1 MLPNTKLFELISFPE
16 DEKKK
21 LFKTM
26 NNRAIEMWENLN
38 KHSPWNDVRISVKA
52 YFQYQPFYNKKKWLL
67 NYAEWTIP
75 GIDFDIVKHYELE
88 KYFTRIV
95 YYNRNLKGR
104 EDVILRE
111 DTGGPIITFDMELT
125 LINLANN
132 FNLFSEQLG
141 TKNRLEAKFDKFIV
155 RYDFPDSYRY
165 NEFLSIYHNRNVK
178 FNNPLLE
185 DKDLDKTFISGISQN
200 ALGKNRNDAM
210 LQPIELKD
218 SFLVD
223 EWDQIERIKS
233 SFIHKMV
240 TKYLLR
246 IK

>member
-1 MLPNTKLFELISFPE
+1 MLPNIKLIELISFPE

-88 KYFTRIV
+88 KYFTRNV

-111 DTGGPIITFDMELT
+111 DTGGPVITFDMELT
-125 LINLANN
+125 LINVENN
-132 FNLFSEQLG
+132 FNLFSDQLEP
-141 TKNRLEAKFDKFIV
+141 KKKLDAKFDKFIV
-155 RYDFPDSYRY
+155 RYNFPDSYRY
-165 NEFLSIYHNRNVK
+165 NEFLSIYHNRIIK

-185 DKDLDKTFISGISQN
+185 DKDLDKTFISGISQDV
-200 ALGKNRNDAM
+200 LGQNRYDAM
-210 LQPIELKD
+210 LQPIELRD

-233 SFIHKMV
+233 NFIHKMII
-240 TKYLLR
+240 KYLLR